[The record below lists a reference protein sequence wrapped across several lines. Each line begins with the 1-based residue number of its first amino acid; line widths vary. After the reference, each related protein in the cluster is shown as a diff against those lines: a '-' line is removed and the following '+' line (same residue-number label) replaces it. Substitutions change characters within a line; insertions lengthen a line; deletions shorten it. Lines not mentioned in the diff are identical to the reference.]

1 MLDELVRKL
10 LCAVAMAAMLASLG
24 GCASLSNGG
33 APPILT
39 ADSTA
44 LAELGQKYGAA
55 RFVER
60 PSMDQIE
67 RNEIIFGRV
76 QLINLNYY
84 KWLAELKT
92 DKQFGDTAT
101 DFTILGLGI
110 AGTATKALRAKT
122 NLAAAVVAV
131 GAGKSIIDKNY
142 FYDKTLPALISM
154 MEAARQT
161 KLLEIRQKM
170 SKDMTE
176 YSIMDAKQD
185 LDEFERAGTLDVGIQ
200 TAVQSGAAQAK
211 DKINQI
217 NEIPIVTAKDVDN
230 RAANRKAINALAEGD
245 LSKATSLLAKLEPS
259 VTAPKDIGEAKK
271 RLSALHRNAQTPADV
286 DKLFDS
292 LKAAQIPVTR

>member
-1 MLDELVRKL
+1 
-10 LCAVAMAAMLASLG
+10 MAAMLASLG

-33 APPILT
+33 APPILNE
-39 ADSTA
+39 DKNA
-44 LAELGQKYGAA
+44 LAELGKKYGAGN
-55 RFVER
+55 FVNSSVDELG
-60 PSMDQIE
+60 
-67 RNEIIFGRV
+67 RNDLIFGRV

-84 KWLAELKT
+84 KWLADLKT

-101 DFTILGLGI
+101 DLTILGLGI

-176 YSIMDAKQD
+176 YSVMDAKQD

-200 TAVQSGAAQAK
+200 TAIQSGAAQAK
-211 DKINQI
+211 DKIDKI
-217 NEIPIVTAKDVDN
+217 NEIPVVTAKDVDN
-230 RAANRKAINALAEGD
+230 RAANRKAINALNDDDFE
-245 LSKATSLLAKLEPS
+245 KAKQVLVKMEPKGAA
-259 VTAPKDIGEAKK
+259 APKDMKEARE
-271 RLSALHRNAQTPADV
+271 RLRALHKKSSDAPELV
-286 DKLFDS
+286 ES
-292 LKAAQIPVTR
+292 LYKELTSAEIKVAR